1 MAVVRKTGFGTGRAL
16 NSRLLMVSVGIGL
29 FVIGFIVAVAS
40 SSQMNAGGSRVESG
54 APLPIDNED
63 SGGAA
68 DVSVLAGII
77 TSLAG
82 VIVATVGPTISVM
95 RNRGRVGR

>member
-1 MAVVRKTGFGTGRAL
+1 MAVVRKTRFGAGRVL
-16 NSRLLMVSVGIGL
+16 NSRFLMVSVGIGL
-29 FVIGFIVAVAS
+29 FVIGFIVTVAS
-40 SSQMNAGGSRVESG
+40 FSQMNVGGSRVESG
-54 APLPIDNED
+54 APIPIDNED
-63 SGGAA
+63 SGRGA
-68 DVSVLAGII
+68 DISVLAGII